1 MIKFTTSHHLIH
13 WWKGTDSLKLIM
25 YPPSSH
31 FSWYFRIFA
40 ERILWKLIDPLF
52 REHWVVHQRIK
63 NNLIKFGI
71 SEKKIIIREDLPLD
85 VSNVKRMGHEG
96 FNVAYHYPGDRR
108 GRVFKRWL
116 YGMDIIEQLIKQF
129 PKYNWIELDGTM
141 DMMKIYP
148 ILDAY
153 IRPTRH
159 DGMPRII
166 LECQQL
172 NIPYWWDEDFKP
184 SVGET
189 YAFVEKVWLAKKAK
203 KG

>member
-1 MIKFTTSHHLIH
+1 M
-13 WWKGTDSLKLIM
+13 
-25 YPPSSH
+25 
-31 FSWYFRIFA
+31 
-40 ERILWKLIDPLF
+40 E
-52 REHWVVHQRIK
+52 
-63 NNLIKFGI
+63 
-71 SEKKIIIREDLPLD
+71 
-85 VSNVKRMGHEG
+85 HEG
-96 FNVAYHYPGDRR
+96 FNVAYHYPGDRG